1 MRGSWGSFLCVLK
14 VVRVCWDC
22 MVLSGFGALGGA
34 GGGGT
39 PFTAQNEEGSADSSK
54 TEGTPPGGVIFGS
67 SFGPQMWHIFMV
79 FTMRSRG
86 PKGGQKVVLLGSYL
100 R

>member
-1 MRGSWGSFLCVLK
+1 MFLK

-54 TEGTPPGGVIFGS
+54 TEGTPPRGGLWGVIFGTPNVGHTYGVYHA
-67 SFGPQMWHIFMV
+67 F
-79 FTMRSRG
+79 
-86 PKGGQKVVLLGSYL
+86 
-100 R
+100 

>member
-1 MRGSWGSFLCVLK
+1 MSPKGCFLRGSWGSFLRVLK

-54 TEGTPPGGVIFGS
+54 TEGTPPGRCHFGIIFWTPDVAHTYGVYDAF
-67 SFGPQMWHIFMV
+67 
-79 FTMRSRG
+79 
-86 PKGGQKVVLLGSYL
+86 
-100 R
+100 